1 MDAYVYLRIQPGRM
15 ADVLAG
21 LTSKTA
27 VRRAIAVV
35 GDWDVLVHAEGV
47 DLSAIAGQV
56 LSEIH
61 HIPGVDRS
69 MTAPVVP
76 PDRVGL
82 TGFGGPQP
90 PPIIGDACYVRVKA
104 EPGAAAGIVERVTE
118 MQDVA
123 GVAVTGGVYDLLICV
138 AQPWEVASG
147 VILEEIHDLPGV
159 VETDTLISIQYEE
172 PAEERDKF
180 STWN

>member
-61 HIPGVDRS
+61 HIPG
-69 MTAPVVP
+69 
-76 PDRVGL
+76 VGL